1 MAVQPAGMLNDYGV
15 ILTIGVVNYADRSAI
30 VIPLGT
36 DDTAIL
42 DSERCYDVVAS
53 FLAQVMS
60 SFTPILGNTA
70 YVSFLQAEGMIDGMT
85 PYREDYAAAT
95 YDGTGGS
102 PALPSN
108 VTGLIAYYEDPDDS
122 PTGERVRVGKNFIPA
137 VPSSLIS
144 GDIIDPTLVA
154 AYLTFGD
161 LLQEG
166 FDSTAGSGYKYYRVL
181 ATPTDRT
188 AGSPLIRTI
197 NARPRGYVCTQR
209 RRLTPRA

>member
-1 MAVQPAGMLNDYGV
+1 MSNQPAGMTNDYGV

-36 DDTAIL
+36 DATSITDY
-42 DSERCYDVVAS
+42 ERCYDAVAS
-53 FLAQVMS
+53 FLAQCMS
-60 SFTPILGNTA
+60 SFTPMLANTA
-70 YVSFLQAEGMIDGMT
+70 YVSFIQAEGMVDGMT

-102 PALPSN
+102 PGLPSN
-108 VTGLIAYYEDPDDS
+108 VTGLIAFYEDPDDA
-122 PTGERVRVGKNFIPA
+122 PTAERVRVGKNFIPA

-166 FDSTAGSGYKYYRVL
+166 FDSTAAPGYKFYRVL
-181 ATPTDRT
+181 ATPGDRI
-188 AGSPLIRTI
+188 ANEPLIRTI
-197 NARPRGYVCTQR
+197 AARPRGYVCTQR